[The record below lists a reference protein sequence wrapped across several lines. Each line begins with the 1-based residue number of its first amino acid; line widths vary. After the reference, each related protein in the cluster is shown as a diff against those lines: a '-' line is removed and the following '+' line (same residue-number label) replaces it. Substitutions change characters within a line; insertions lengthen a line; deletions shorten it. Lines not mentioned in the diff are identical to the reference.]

1 MPTLLIQFLRGST
14 PGSEDFVGVHRHCG
28 GAEPVGPRRD
38 THVAGGDGGVLQVS
52 GVDHF
57 EEHGPSG
64 FVEAAVANSS
74 MTRRRGWVKNRS
86 PVVNRCSAVAFS
98 SRRMRSWQVVK
109 WALCPRDHV
118 PARERHRPVAF
129 GDCLKPAHR

>member
-1 MPTLLIQFLRGST
+1 LSAYTDIA
-14 PGSEDFVGVHRHCG
+14 G

-64 FVEAAVANSS
+64 FVEAAVAELVDDEEAGLGEEPQPGGESVLS
-74 MTRRRGWVKNRS
+74 GG
-86 PVVNRCSAVAFS
+86 
-98 SRRMRSWQVVK
+98 
-109 WALCPRDHV
+109 LLE
-118 PARERHRPVAF
+118 PADEV
-129 GDCLKPAHR
+129 